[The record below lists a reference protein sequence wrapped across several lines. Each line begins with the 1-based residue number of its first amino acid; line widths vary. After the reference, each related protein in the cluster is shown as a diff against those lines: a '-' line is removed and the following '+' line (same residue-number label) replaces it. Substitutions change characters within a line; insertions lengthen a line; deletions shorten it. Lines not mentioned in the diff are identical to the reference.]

1 MRNPTLQDVVLGQY
15 KASIAKD
22 GKSKVPGYLEDQ
34 DVPSES
40 RTPTFVAAVLYI
52 DNARWD
58 GVPFLI
64 KAGMGLIKNRSS
76 LSYLSHFVDYTSP
89 QLFCSFKFTFPS

>member
-22 GKSKVPGYLEDQ
+22 GRSKVPGYLEEQ
-34 DVPSES
+34 DVHPES

-52 DNARWD
+52 DNSRWD

-64 KAGMGLIKNRSS
+64 KAGMGLIKNRYI
-76 LSYLSHFVDYTSP
+76 LSILP
-89 QLFCSFKFTFPS
+89 LLLG